1 MKVVLSNESQAFL
14 RRINMIN
21 EQEIAYKFGD
31 LFIAENSVTGA
42 RRQLQSVP
50 DYVVENSLKP
60 GLLKG

>member
-14 RRINMIN
+14 RNINMIN

-31 LFIAENSVTGA
+31 LFIAENSITGA

>member
-21 EQEIAYKFGD
+21 EQEVAYKFGD
-31 LFIAENSVTGA
+31 LFIAENSVTGV

>member
-21 EQEIAYKFGD
+21 EQEVAYKFGD
-31 LFIAENSVTGA
+31 LFMAENSVTGV
-42 RRQLQSVP
+42 RRQLQNVP

>member
-14 RRINMIN
+14 RNINMIN
-21 EQEIAYKFGD
+21 EQEIAYRFGD
-31 LFIAENSVTGA
+31 LFIAENSITGA

>member
-1 MKVVLSNESQAFL
+1 MKIVLSNESQAFL

-21 EQEIAYKFGD
+21 EQEVAYKFGD
-31 LFIAENSVTGA
+31 LFMAENSVTGV
-42 RRQLQSVP
+42 RRQLQDVP